1 MGQFKA
7 PQNAVWRV
15 DGATRAM
22 PFVSNNSREGVTN
35 HGANKQCQS
44 WIILYSD
51 ALLQEVS
58 RVLLGASAVMAN
70 GAVYARVG
78 TAAVAAIAA
87 SKKVPCLV
95 CCASHKFHERCQ
107 MDSITHNEIGEAA
120 EK

>member
-1 MGQFKA
+1 
-7 PQNAVWRV
+7 
-15 DGATRAM
+15 
-22 PFVSNNSREGVTN
+22 
-35 HGANKQCQS
+35 
-44 WIILYSD
+44 
-51 ALLQEVS
+51 
-58 RVLLGASAVMAN
+58 MAN